1 VRRDAVFHGFIAAY
15 ALVGLVVGSA
25 AGVPH
30 KFAPFTYGSMVVM
43 GLPHPLALVLA
54 CIGIWSLRSPTPLQ
68 EFRAYLAKSLM
79 GPHTI
84 AGLLLFA
91 NLTIFMGVFTSMKS
105 MLPDV
110 NPFVADLFLADLD
123 RLLHGQDRWLYAV
136 GLLRCN

>member
-68 EFRAYLAKSLM
+68 KFPPTWRILM
-79 GPHTI
+79 GTHTV